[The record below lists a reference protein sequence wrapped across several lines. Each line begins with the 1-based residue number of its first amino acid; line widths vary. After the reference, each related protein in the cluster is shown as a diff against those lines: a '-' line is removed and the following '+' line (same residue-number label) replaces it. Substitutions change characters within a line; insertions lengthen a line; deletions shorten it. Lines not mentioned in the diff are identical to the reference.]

1 METEDK
7 LYELIH
13 TLDKSEKG
21 FVKKLAT
28 LYSKEEAN
36 GARLFDIYNNVKEYD
51 KKKIDQLVQKEKFAN
66 RVAVT
71 KHYLYELILR
81 GLKSYY
87 SEKKDLYILKTQI
100 QYAEILKDKGLY
112 KQAFTIVKK
121 AKKIGLHNEI
131 YFPLIEL
138 IAIERAMFRVYDANP
153 NELELLAKL
162 SVEEEKKYKYL
173 IEGILFFEKTC
184 FQVTKFA
191 HDMGR
196 EERIVIIDKFDQ
208 ILNSDEYQNYLYLSS
223 KKIKLLHQNV
233 VVFNHFIRQEEI
245 AFEREGQTLLNMAMD
260 KKQSHPLN
268 PRWIIQFVNNF
279 AVAAA
284 QFHNLE
290 LFVKCIESLED
301 LKKEIDDSRDFIY
314 QLAETCLINLN
325 CIYFFL
331 SGDFKSG
338 LKDSKLHLQKE
349 MLNINAITDSMAST
363 YLNKSIFHFLLGEYH
378 DAIKALNA
386 IELYTEQHTTPYVDS
401 ECYLIKILSH
411 IELGNTEIALYLT
424 KLYKALL
431 EKESL
436 AFQQRKILVDTIIEN
451 PWAEKNTIAEK
462 TFLLIKEKNIATDAC
477 FGEILI
483 NVFLWCDCVCN
494 KKSFTLEYQSQ
505 SAKKITYTSIEV

>member
-1 METEDK
+1 MEAEDK

-36 GARLFDIYNNVKEYD
+36 GARLFDIYNSVKEYD

-66 RVAVT
+66 RIAVT
-71 KHYLYELILR
+71 KHYLYELILK

-87 SEKKDLYILKTQI
+87 GEKKDLYILKTQI

-138 IAIERAMFRVYDANP
+138 ISIERAMFRVYDANP
-153 NELELLAKL
+153 NELEMLAKL
-162 SVEEEKKYKYL
+162 SVEEEKQYKYL

-196 EERIVIIDKFDQ
+196 EERSAIIIKLDE

-245 AFEREGQTLLNMAMD
+245 EFGREGEILLRMALD
-260 KKQSHPLN
+260 KNQSHPFNL
-268 PRWIIQFVNNF
+268 RWIIQFVNNL

-290 LFVKCIESLED
+290 LFVKCIEGIEA

-331 SGDFKSG
+331 SGDFKAG
-338 LKDSKLHLQKE
+338 LKDSELHLEKE
-349 MLNINAITDSMAST
+349 TLNINAITDSLAST
-363 YLNKSIFHFLLGEYH
+363 YLNKSIFHFLLGENH

-401 ECYLIKILSH
+401 ECYVIKILSH
-411 IELGNTEIALYLT
+411 IELGNTEIALYLA
-424 KLYKALL
+424 KLYKTLL

-462 TFLLIKEKNIATDAC
+462 IFQRIKEKNISADTC

-483 NVFLWCDCVCN
+483 DVSLWCICAID
-494 KKSFTLEYQSQ
+494 KKSFTKEYQSI
-505 SAKKITYTSIEV
+505 SSKKTIYSLIEA

>member
-1 METEDK
+1 MEAEDK

-36 GARLFDIYNNVKEYD
+36 GARLFDIYNSVKEYD

-66 RVAVT
+66 RIAIT
-71 KHYLYELILR
+71 KHYLYELILK

-87 SEKKDLYILKTQI
+87 GEKKNLYILKTQI

-138 IAIERAMFRVYDANP
+138 ISIERAMFRVYDANP

-162 SVEEEKKYKYL
+162 SIEEEKQYKYL

-196 EERIVIIDKFDQ
+196 EERLAIVAKFDQ
-208 ILNSDEYQNYLYLSS
+208 ILNSDEYQDYLYLSS

-233 VVFNHFIRQEEI
+233 LVFGHLIKKEEEAFNTEGEILLKMALDKNQNHTFNQRW
-245 AFEREGQTLLNMAMD
+245 TL
-260 KKQSHPLN
+260 
-268 PRWIIQFVNNF
+268 QFVNNL

-284 QFHNLE
+284 QFNNLE
-290 LFVKCIESLED
+290 LIAQCIQGIEF
-301 LKKEIDDSRDFIY
+301 LKSEIDDSRDFIY
-314 QLAETCLINLN
+314 QLAETCLVNLK
-325 CIYFFL
+325 CFVFFL
-331 SGDFKSG
+331 SGDYQG
-338 LKDSKLHLQKE
+338 GIQDSNTYLQKE
-349 MLNINAITDSMAST
+349 TIITDSLAST
-363 YLNKSIFHFLLGEYH
+363 YLNKSIFHFLLKEH
-378 DAIKALNA
+378 RDAIKALNA

-411 IELGNTEIALYLT
+411 IELGNTETAVYLA
-424 KLYKALL
+424 KLYKTLL

-436 AFQQRKILVDTIIEN
+436 AFQQRKILVETIIEN
-451 PWAEKNTIAEK
+451 PWAEKITIAEK
-462 TFLLIKEKNIATDAC
+462 VFQRIKENNISADTC

-483 NVFLWCDCVCN
+483 DVCLWCDCVCN
-494 KKSFTLEYQSQ
+494 KKNFTREYQAQ
-505 SAKKITYTSIEV
+505 STKTTIYSLIEA